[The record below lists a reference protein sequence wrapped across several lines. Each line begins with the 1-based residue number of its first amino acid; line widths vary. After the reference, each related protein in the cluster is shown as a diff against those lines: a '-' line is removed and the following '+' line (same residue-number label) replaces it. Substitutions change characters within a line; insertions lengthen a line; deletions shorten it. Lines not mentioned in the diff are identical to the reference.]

1 MIKRLGMGSDCY
13 AFHYSSNLLSINC
26 LKDLAHQTF
35 GWIQILGSIGFHQAT
50 RLIMC
55 NLYIQ
60 WKKWSFVLSAF
71 DFIYGFDILIDR
83 IYMTL
88 ETMCCSR
95 NVIKECNMMVKESI
109 SVMACTLFFINQL
122 GSTML
127 IKWVWKVH

>member
-1 MIKRLGMGSDCY
+1 
-13 AFHYSSNLLSINC
+13 
-26 LKDLAHQTF
+26 
-35 GWIQILGSIGFHQAT
+35 
-50 RLIMC
+50 MC

-109 SVMACTLFFINQL
+109 SVMACTLILPMCQCLFVFFYKPVRFNTANQMGMESSL
-122 GSTML
+122 EIAGFLVLKFRDQTSA
-127 IKWVWKVH
+127 V

>member
-1 MIKRLGMGSDCY
+1 
-13 AFHYSSNLLSINC
+13 
-26 LKDLAHQTF
+26 
-35 GWIQILGSIGFHQAT
+35 
-50 RLIMC
+50 MC

-83 IYMTL
+83 MIL

-95 NVIKECNMMVKESI
+95 NVIKECNMMAKESI